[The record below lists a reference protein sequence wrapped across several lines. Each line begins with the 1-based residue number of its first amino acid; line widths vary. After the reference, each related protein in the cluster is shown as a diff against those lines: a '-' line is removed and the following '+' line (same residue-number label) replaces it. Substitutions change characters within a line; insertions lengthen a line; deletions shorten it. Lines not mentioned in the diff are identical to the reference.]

1 VLELPDRS
9 DACIGTALSSIW
21 RLPALTGCYLRR
33 DVEPDAQNKV
43 AASDVPHEGHVYG
56 YAQLP
61 NGKSC
66 ACGTYISDFDVDGV
80 WVALYF
86 PLGSLGRAYYLGG
99 YPFGDWNP
107 TIESSFVA
115 VNTWLKNLAES
126 TYEDFHFVFGVIG
139 FESGFEELKKKAL
152 AGIPETRSEGFL
164 VPEKEILS
172 WYPPTYDRHW

>member
-1 VLELPDRS
+1 MH
-9 DACIGTALSSIW
+9 
-21 RLPALTGCYLRR
+21 R

-43 AASDVPHEGHVYG
+43 AVLDVPHAGHVYG

-66 ACGTYISDFDVDGV
+66 ACGTYVSDFDVDGV

-126 TYEDFHFVFGVIG
+126 TYEDFRFVFGVIG

-164 VPEKEILS
+164 VPEKEISS